1 MKLTIYSLR
10 GVEFEGNAMSFNVK
24 TKSGEITLL
33 DHHRPLI
40 TLLEEGAA
48 KIGLLD
54 QSVRN
59 FEIKSGFLEMDD
71 HDNLSILAD

>member
-1 MKLTIYSLR
+1 
-10 GVEFEGNAMSFNVK
+10 MSFNVK